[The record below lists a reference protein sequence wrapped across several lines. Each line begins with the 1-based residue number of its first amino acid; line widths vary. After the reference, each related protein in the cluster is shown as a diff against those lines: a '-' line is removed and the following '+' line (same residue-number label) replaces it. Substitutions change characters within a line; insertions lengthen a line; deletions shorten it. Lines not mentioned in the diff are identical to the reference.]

1 MRKLLPWVIF
11 TLSVFSLL
19 ALTSWFRKGG
29 VVKLARPDKGLTAGA
44 AAVGCAPVGSGR
56 GISAAAGGR
65 FAPVFPGWGH
75 YSYAIST
82 ASDSAQL
89 FFNQGLNLYYS
100 YHLTESVA
108 SFKEAARFDSSC
120 VMAYWG
126 QALAMGPYYNN
137 YYYKMPPGVLAVV
150 QQMNRYAGSAGAGVT
165 AKEKDLIAVMN
176 ARYSADTLDSRR
188 AALNRAYSTGLKGLI
203 AKYPDDLDIQA
214 LYIDGMMLEHAWDFW
229 APEGQPREWTPE
241 LVSLC
246 GRILAANPQ
255 HPAALHYQIHLVEA
269 SRHPEDALHSADV
282 LQALMP
288 GVGHM
293 VHMSSHMYQRN
304 GLYAKG
310 EEVNERA
317 NDAGNYYD
325 SIARNL
331 KLGRNVLVHVYAVQT
346 FCAMSAG
353 MYKKSM
359 QAALR
364 CRKSIMDN
372 NRAILH
378 RTAIQYNYMM
388 PEFALV
394 RLGRWQEV
402 LDMPVPEGRLVF
414 ASLLSDFARG
424 LAYVHQ
430 DNLPE
435 ARKCLASL
443 QGKLSDSSL
452 TIRNMP
458 FNAPILGARIAEGI
472 LEGEVLFYIGK
483 YDEAI
488 AAFAKAMKAEDGM
501 IYREPKEWP
510 IPVRQYLGVY
520 LLKMGKAAKAEKI
533 YREDLVYNPGNGWSL
548 LGLSQSLEVQE
559 KKQEAAKYQQGV
571 ARAFANAEVK
581 PPGSSW

>member
-1 MRKLLPWVIF
+1 MRKILLWVF
-11 TLSVFSLL
+11 FALPVFFLL
-19 ALTSWFRKGG
+19 ALTTPFGKHAGPRPLQADG
-29 VVKLARPDKGLTAGA
+29 VT
-44 AAVGCAPVGSGR
+44 AVGDAAISCAPNVAVS

-75 YSYAIST
+75 YSYPIT
-82 ASDSAQL
+82 TGSDSAQL

-137 YYYKMPPGVLAVV
+137 YYYKMPVGVLAVM
-150 QQMNRYAGSAGAGVT
+150 QQMNRHAGGAS

-176 ARYSADTLDSRR
+176 ARYSTDTLDSRR
-188 AALNRAYSTGLKGLI
+188 AALNRAYSTGLKELI
-203 AKYPDDLDIQA
+203 SKYPEDPDIKA
-214 LYIDGMMLEHAWDFW
+214 LYIDGMMLEHAWDLW
-229 APEGQPREWTPE
+229 TPEGLPKEWTPE

-246 GRILAANPQ
+246 GRILAANPR

-269 SRHPEDALHSADV
+269 SLHPEDALHSADV

-325 SIARNL
+325 SIAKNL
-331 KLGRNVLVHVYAVQT
+331 NLGRNVLVHVYAVQT

-353 MYKKSM
+353 MYAKSM
-359 QAALR
+359 QAASR
-364 CRKSIMDN
+364 CRKSILDN
-372 NRAILH
+372 NKAILS
-378 RTAIQYNYMM
+378 RTAVQYNYMM

-394 RLGRWQEV
+394 RLGKWQEI
-402 LDMPVPEGRLVF
+402 LDAPVPETRLVF

-424 LAYVHQ
+424 LAYIHQ
-430 DNLPE
+430 DDLP
-435 ARKCLASL
+435 AAKKCLADL

-452 TIRNMP
+452 AVRNMP
-458 FNAPILGARIAEGI
+458 FNAPIKAARIAEGI
-472 LEGEVLFYIGK
+472 LEGELLFYAGK
-483 YDEAI
+483 YDGAI
-488 AAFAKAMKAEDGM
+488 AAFTRAMKLEDGM

-510 IPVRQYLGVY
+510 IPVRQLLGYY
-520 LLKMGKAAKAEKI
+520 LLKLGKAVEAEKI

-559 KKQEAAKYQQGV
+559 KKQEAAKYKQGV
-571 ARAFANAEVK
+571 ARAFANAEVM
-581 PPGSSW
+581 PPGSCW